1 MAHYIRN
8 VTVDFYIGL
17 VYNIYHQ
24 GNNEVKKM
32 SKFYD
37 PETRFN
43 KIYMFIG
50 NTVTVASA
58 LLSLIS
64 YIVSKI
70 LSKMDNI
77 PKKTNHI
84 VVTFSYIC
92 IAVFILGMVLL
103 FIRVI
108 YNALKAKAE
117 AFYIQ
122 KKLTEFIHIKLVHK
136 IRNNIVE
143 LEPLH
148 EKLNKFL
155 EKNIDAISESYN
167 FELKI
172 LQNNVKEYINE
183 LSTYLT
189 NYRNS
194 TISACIKIF
203 KRRNRN
209 RNEFQSEEI
218 ITLARSSNTE
228 YERNNQKQ
236 TFVGQNTDFTNLC
249 NGQIIFFGSSNL
261 NKINESGHYINDS
274 VNWESKKYTSTLV
287 TPIRYYNDNY
297 GNQRNINI
305 KSDIIGFLCIDS
317 KDEIKEW
324 ESSDSFEL
332 QMMAVF
338 SDIIYVYIKEF
349 YNCFEKWI

>member
-1 MAHYIRN
+1 MTDKYVGERHI
-8 VTVDFYIGL
+8 F
-17 VYNIYHQ
+17 
-24 GNNEVKKM
+24 
-32 SKFYD
+32 SYD
-37 PETRFN
+37 P
-43 KIYMFIG
+43 K
-50 NTVTVASA
+50 
-58 LLSLIS
+58 
-64 YIVSKI
+64 
-70 LSKMDNI
+70 
-77 PKKTNHI
+77 H
-84 VVTFSYIC
+84 
-92 IAVFILGMVLL
+92 
-103 FIRVI
+103 
-108 YNALKAKAE
+108 
-117 AFYIQ
+117 
-122 KKLTEFIHIKLVHK
+122 
-136 IRNNIVE
+136 
-143 LEPLH
+143 
-148 EKLNKFL
+148 

-338 SDIIYVYIKEF
+338 SDRKNKRTEKKRVLKNNRIIVKVNNDIIYDSKKQKEMPDDLYYALLSYGLKESINSKTNKKTPINYTF
-349 YNCFEKWI
+349 NHSISAVPIWNEDILVRDAI